1 MSISEDEIE
10 EFLLTHF
17 EAIANHA
24 FGDDLIYVQRDEKWA
39 TGVVYVGLGSK
50 PGEQIE
56 FDWIEY
62 FITIDK
68 ADKRSLMLTLVE
80 FHDRDGHLKD

>member
-1 MSISEDEIE
+1 MSDDESE
-10 EFLLTHF
+10 EFSMTMV

-24 FGDDLIYVQRDEKWA
+24 FGDDLIYVQRDEKLD
-39 TGVVYVGLGSK
+39 TGVVYVGLVST

-62 FITIDK
+62 WQSLDETG
-68 ADKRSLMLTLVE
+68 KRSLLFTLVE
-80 FHDRDGHLKD
+80 FHNRDGQL

>member
-1 MSISEDEIE
+1 MSMSDDESE
-10 EFLLTHF
+10 EFSMTMV

-24 FGDDLIYVQRDEKWA
+24 FGDDLIYVQRDEKLD
-39 TGVVYVGLGSK
+39 TGVVYVGLVST

-62 FITIDK
+62 WQSLDDTG
-68 ADKRSLMLTLVE
+68 KRSLLFALVE
-80 FHDRDGHLKD
+80 FHNRDGQL

>member
-1 MSISEDEIE
+1 MSMSDDESE
-10 EFLLTHF
+10 EFSMTMV

-24 FGDDLIYVQRDEKWA
+24 FGDDLIYVQRDEKLD
-39 TGVVYVGLGSK
+39 TGVVYVGLVST

-62 FITIDK
+62 WQSLDDTG
-68 ADKRSLMLTLVE
+68 KRSLLFTLVE
-80 FHDRDGHLKD
+80 FHNRDGQL

>member
-1 MSISEDEIE
+1 MSDDESE
-10 EFLLTHF
+10 EFSMTMV

-24 FGDDLIYVQRDEKWA
+24 FGDDLIYVQRDEKLD
-39 TGVVYVGLGSK
+39 TGVVYVGLGST

-62 FITIDK
+62 WQSLDETG
-68 ADKRSLMLTLVE
+68 KRSLLFTLVE
-80 FHDRDGHLKD
+80 FHNRDGQL

>member
-1 MSISEDEIE
+1 MSMSDDESE
-10 EFLLTHF
+10 EFSMTMV

-24 FGDDLIYVQRDEKWA
+24 FGDDLIYVQRDEKLD
-39 TGVVYVGLGSK
+39 TGVVYVGLVST

-62 FITIDK
+62 WQSLDETG
-68 ADKRSLMLTLVE
+68 KRSLLFTLVE
-80 FHDRDGHLKD
+80 FHNRDGQL

>member
-24 FGDDLIYVQRDEKWA
+24 FGDDLIYVQMV

>member
-1 MSISEDEIE
+1 MSMSDDESE
-10 EFLLTHF
+10 EFSMTMV

-24 FGDDLIYVQRDEKWA
+24 FGDDLIYVQRDEKLD
-39 TGVVYVGLGSK
+39 TGVVYVGLVST

-62 FITIDK
+62 WQSLDETG
-68 ADKRSLMLTLVE
+68 KRSLLFTLVE
-80 FHDRDGHLKD
+80 FHDRDGQL

>member
-24 FGDDLIYVQRDEKWA
+24 FGDDLIYVQMV
-39 TGVVYVGLGSK
+39 TGVVYVGLDSK

-56 FDWIEY
+56 FDWSEHWNSL
-62 FITIDK
+62 DE
-68 ADKRSLMLTLVE
+68 AGKRSLMFTLVE
-80 FHDRDGHLKD
+80 FHDRDGHLKE

>member
-1 MSISEDEIE
+1 MANSEDGIE
-10 EFLLTHF
+10 KFWMTHI

-62 FITIDK
+62 FIAIDK